1 MSSVSEE
8 DYVDFDKL
16 AEKALRRAEEVSAK
30 NGNSQSRR
38 SAALA
43 DKQKKEEEKKKA
55 HAAVQRDEN
64 VRRLEAGDVPASEEK
79 TTEPEGDYDEKKK
92 KKKAEVE
99 KKEKASE
106 KARKEAEQFDPVK
119 AWLEKD
125 IRGSFFS

>member
-1 MSSVSEE
+1 M
-8 DYVDFDKL
+8 
-16 AEKALRRAEEVSAK
+16 
-30 NGNSQSRR
+30 QSGHFAQ
-38 SAALA
+38 AAA
-43 DKQKKEEEKKKA
+43 
-55 HAAVQRDEN
+55 QRDEN

-79 TTEPEGDYDEKKK
+79 TKEPEGDVDDLARALAMGL
-92 KKKAEVE
+92 AELA